1 MEEVALSSRCL
12 SSLLPT
18 QSLLFGCSVRRCS
31 VAPEGL
37 GLSRLSISHLL
48 KPGCSGCCSV
58 AQGMFQTPGFG
69 VEPLEAQLCS
79 V

>member
-48 KPGCSGCCSV
+48 KPGCCSV